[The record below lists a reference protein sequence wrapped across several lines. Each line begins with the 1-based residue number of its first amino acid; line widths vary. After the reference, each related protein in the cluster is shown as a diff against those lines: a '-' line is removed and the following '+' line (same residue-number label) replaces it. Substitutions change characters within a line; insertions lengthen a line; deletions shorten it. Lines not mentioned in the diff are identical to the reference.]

1 VADNTANLS
10 LDIPTD
16 SGEALGKACA
26 RADCARNKAAPA
38 MSKLDLNEIGFFFN
52 VMVMGVSKK

>member
-1 VADNTANLS
+1 

-26 RADCARNKAAPA
+26 SADCARNKAAPA
-38 MSKLDLNEIGFFFN
+38 MSKLGLNEIGFFFN
-52 VMVMGVSKK
+52 VTVMCVSKKCV